1 MGRVYETMPKPYR
14 YVRHHI
20 FNERLGKVKRLQERV
35 GSCKEVKEDNYV
47 WKRRGLNMNN
57 FSTIKKMDE
66 FELADCIY
74 DVSEE
79 YIRISASKD
88 KCNNCKKSGEDCIGL
103 ISEWLEQDNDKKR
116 SNQIFLAKVDD
127 LIDEVEELA
136 WTHKDDK
143 LPDIREKIN
152 RLIKEHLKDRE
163 V

>member
-1 MGRVYETMPKPYR
+1 
-14 YVRHHI
+14 
-20 FNERLGKVKRLQERV
+20 
-35 GSCKEVKEDNYV
+35 
-47 WKRRGLNMNN
+47 MNN
-57 FSTIKKMDE
+57 FSAIKKMDE

-79 YIRISASKD
+79 HIRISASKD
-88 KCNNCKKSGEDCIGL
+88 KCNNCKKSREDCIGL